1 MVEVEGVDREVRK
14 GSREGVVRWK
24 EWLLEV
30 EVVGRCGGMVVGSGS
45 SRECVVEVVLWRAGC
60 ALVNAVAAL
69 GEGTCSGVLSVG
81 MCKSLILQ
89 GFNML

>member
-1 MVEVEGVDREVRK
+1 MSVGEWGCEV
-14 GSREGVVRWK
+14 
-24 EWLLEV
+24 
-30 EVVGRCGGMVVGSGS
+30 GMVVGSGS
-45 SRECVVEVVLWRAGC
+45 SRECVVEEVLWRAGC

-81 MCKSLILQ
+81 VCKSLILQ

>member
-1 MVEVEGVDREVRK
+1 MEE
-14 GSREGVVRWK
+14 
-24 EWLLEV
+24 
-30 EVVGRCGGMVVGSGS
+30 
-45 SRECVVEVVLWRAGC
+45 VLWRAGC

-81 MCKSLILQ
+81 VCKSLILQ